1 MLKFVEGVA
10 QDFNIGPN
18 DVQIGVDTFSTSHKA
33 EFHMNSHLDK
43 QSLVSAISHIPYK
56 SGSTH
61 TGEAINF
68 MHTDS
73 FTSAAGI
80 QLHPPNREHLYN

>member
-1 MLKFVEGVA
+1 MLKFVQGVA

-18 DVQIGVDTFSTSHKA
+18 DVQIGIDTFATNHKA
-33 EFHMNSHLDK
+33 EFHMNSHPDK
-43 QSLVSAISHIPYK
+43 QSLVSAIGKIAYHA
-56 SGSTH
+56 GSTH

-73 FTSAAGI
+73 FTSAAG
-80 QLHPPNREHLYN
+80 N